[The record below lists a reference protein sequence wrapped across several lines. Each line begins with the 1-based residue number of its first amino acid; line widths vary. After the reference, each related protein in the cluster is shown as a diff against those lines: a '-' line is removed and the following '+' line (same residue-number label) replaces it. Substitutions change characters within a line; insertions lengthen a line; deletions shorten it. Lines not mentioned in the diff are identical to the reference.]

1 LYDEALQIAPEE
13 LIDDLHSLQDGFR
26 QADIP
31 DAAWESLIDYHLRVC
46 GAWVYLGS
54 LD

>member
-26 QADIP
+26 QGDIP
-31 DAAWESLIDYHLRVC
+31 DAAWESLIDYQLRVC